1 MAPLAYRA
9 RRHFAYLSVWLI
21 GGLALAGLLVDAALA
36 PWVVALVFALPMAVS
51 LGFVCAS
58 ARYVSRG
65 VVLTQRAGLS
75 TVLVFVAASVV
86 AGAMWTLFCLVWSAA
101 GAALLILAGADVVDS
116 APFVYAASGSLVM
129 LPQRGLLLLMLL
141 GGGAYLI
148 ALLMHDIGRAAE
160 QLRDAQTREDQSRLQ
175 ARDAQLQMLR
185 TQISPH
191 FLFNSLN
198 SISALTSHNAAA
210 ARDMTLELAAFF
222 RKTLAL
228 AEQERIALSQEI
240 ALCQHFLAVEK
251 IRFGDKLRVAMDVS
265 QAAGSVLIPP
275 MLLQPCVE
283 NAIKH
288 GVRHLPD
295 GGCVTLRAFV
305 QEPWLYVTIENPVDP
320 DALAYADV
328 EMAEGRGVG
337 LANIRQRLSTVYG
350 GQARIAWDL
359 QQQRF
364 SIEMVLPA
372 QVPP

>member
-1 MAPLAYRA
+1 
-9 RRHFAYLSVWLI
+9 
-21 GGLALAGLLVDAALA
+21 
-36 PWVVALVFALPMAVS
+36 
-51 LGFVCAS
+51 
-58 ARYVSRG
+58 
-65 VVLTQRAGLS
+65 
-75 TVLVFVAASVV
+75 
-86 AGAMWTLFCLVWSAA
+86 
-101 GAALLILAGADVVDS
+101 
-116 APFVYAASGSLVM
+116 
-129 LPQRGLLLLMLL
+129 MLL

-275 MLLQPCVE
+275 MLLQRCVE

-328 EMAEGRGVG
+328 EMVEGRGVG